1 MCHTCFS
8 FKQFLFF
15 NNFSPNKKNL
25 SCGFCF
31 LQITV
36 IRDFSSSVRRVQ
48 ILIMIFTYQEY
59 HNYFIYWQKTLTVK
73 LNRTHEFIEKLELD
87 WKLNEASWIM
97 QYSLKICFSSTHAR
111 NKIKQ
116 INFEFM
122 VFGLAGVNHFPTRVL
137 VNLQKKYPNAL
148 NFLTRIF
155 LNLPLCSFLLK
166 FQFAHNWN

>member
-1 MCHTCFS
+1 
-8 FKQFLFF
+8 
-15 NNFSPNKKNL
+15 
-25 SCGFCF
+25 
-31 LQITV
+31 
-36 IRDFSSSVRRVQ
+36 
-48 ILIMIFTYQEY
+48 MIFTYWEY

-73 LNRTHEFIEKLELD
+73 LNRTHEFIEKFELD

-137 VNLQKKYPNAL
+137 VNLQKKFPNAL
-148 NFLTRIF
+148 NSLTRIF

-166 FQFAHNWN
+166 FQFPITGTKNWCSNLLKYNWKIMVWVLPFPILMRAWDSLFLLVYFV